1 MELRERFSGRCLRRI
16 PFQAYAYFCQ
26 ATLRF
31 YNCTNNNQEKVLISL
46 EEFFIA
52 LQKAIHKETINK
64 SKLSEQKN
72 TKS

>member
-1 MELRERFSGRCLRRI
+1 MLIFAKPIFYYILLYYHSDLI
-16 PFQAYAYFCQ
+16 LQ
-26 ATLRF
+26 TLRF